1 MIINKRNQVFIYN
14 GVEYKIGQNIIARSE
29 SDYAGLFG
37 TITEI
42 RDGKDKETE
51 NVTPDIYCAFD
62 KPILPCK
69 ISETEKRFSK
79 LYGGAKKIDD
89 IPLDCVILSPEEI
102 KIFTETS
109 NNNIKGKVYVVEE
122 EWTAN
127 CDSGSSMSDAYT
139 DIDDAMFY
147 LSQKLSEEMESGCI
161 AGWKDDEEFA
171 EDSNEIS
178 YVAYID
184 GFYSENHYSI
194 GVYTLN
200 IV

>member
-1 MIINKRNQVFIYN
+1 MIINKQNQVFIYN
-14 GVEYKIGQNIIARSE
+14 GVEYKIGQNVIATNE

-51 NVTPDIYCAFD
+51 NETPDIYCTFD
-62 KPILPCK
+62 KPILPYK
-69 ISETEKRFSK
+69 ISDVEERFSK
-79 LYGGAKKIDD
+79 LYGEAKKIDD

-102 KIFTETS
+102 KILAGTS
-109 NNNIKGKVYVVEE
+109 NNNIKSKVYVVEE
-122 EWTAN
+122 EWTEN

-147 LSQKLSEEMESGCI
+147 LSQKLSKEMESGCI
-161 AGWKDDEEFA
+161 AGWKYDEEFA

-178 YVAYID
+178 YVAYIN

-194 GVYTLN
+194 GIYTLN